1 MNLQYTKVDS
11 STQVTND
18 TGLVIA
24 MEVTV
29 DKAAHCGQQ
38 SSDSMV

>member
-1 MNLQYTKVDS
+1 MNLQYTMVDS
-11 STQVTND
+11 TTQVTND

-29 DKAAHCGQQ
+29 DKPAHCIQLF
-38 SSDSMV
+38 SDSMV

>member
-1 MNLQYTKVDS
+1 MNLQYTMVDS
-11 STQVTND
+11 TTQVTND

-24 MEVTV
+24 MEVPV
-29 DKAAHCGQQ
+29 DKAAHYPQQ

>member
-1 MNLQYTKVDS
+1 MDS
-11 STQVTND
+11 TIHVANVTA
-18 TGLVIA
+18 LVIP
-24 MEVTV
+24 MEVPV

>member
-1 MNLQYTKVDS
+1 MDS
-11 STQVTND
+11 TTQVTND

-29 DKAAHCGQQ
+29 DKPTHYPQQ

>member
-1 MNLQYTKVDS
+1 VDS
-11 STQVTND
+11 TTQVTND

-29 DKAAHCGQQ
+29 VKASQWCQQ

>member
-1 MNLQYTKVDS
+1 MDS
-11 STQVTND
+11 TVHVSNV

-29 DKAAHCGQQ
+29 DKAAHYGQQ
-38 SSDSMV
+38 SSHSMV